1 MSNPFAGLLALL
13 RAEPIQAQAMVQ
25 TGVALGCAFGL
36 GLSAQQIAAII
47 AFTASVLAFVTRQA
61 VTPNA
66 NLPQS

>member
-1 MSNPFAGLLALL
+1 MTNPLSGLVALL

-36 GLSAQQIAAII
+36 KFTPEQIAAVI
-47 AFTASVLAFVTRQA
+47 AFTASVLAFVTRKA
-61 VTPNA
+61 VTANV